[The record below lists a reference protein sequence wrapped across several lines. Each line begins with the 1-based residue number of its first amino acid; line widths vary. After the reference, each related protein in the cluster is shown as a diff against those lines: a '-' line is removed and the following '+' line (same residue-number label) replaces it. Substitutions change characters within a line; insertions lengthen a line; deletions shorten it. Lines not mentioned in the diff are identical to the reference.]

1 MMDNVR
7 NTISEVVK
15 NGTGHTFTPLPGR
28 YIVSLP
34 GEKVFDT
41 TVVGAVDRATVAVCE
56 DMERTGDGTSVGLWM
71 DRGLLYVDV
80 SESYD
85 SLEDAMRVGR
95 ERDQLAIYDQVADKV
110 IVVNAE

>member
-1 MMDNVR
+1 MDTVR
-7 NTISEVVK
+7 NKINKVIE
-15 NGTGHTFTPLPGR
+15 NNTGHTFNPLPGR

-41 TVVGAVDRATVAVCE
+41 AKDGAVERATVAVLE
-56 DMERTGDGTSVGLWM
+56 DMERTGENMSVGLWM